1 MSYIS
6 CCWYIILIN
15 TVCVCSKGKP
25 IMARMK
31 AKPFIHR
38 LPIGPVSALKN
49 GFRLTSPPAT
59 VYDPNTAA
67 AAVAYS
73 AAPQRFVYAANGAA
87 MTQPPV
93 PYNAPL
99 HLIVSIDFFPHI
111 Y

>member
-1 MSYIS
+1 
-6 CCWYIILIN
+6 
-15 TVCVCSKGKP
+15 
-25 IMARMK
+25 MARMK

-99 HLIVSIDFFPHI
+99 HLIVSIDFPPYLLISYVTQYINLHLFFSAI
-111 Y
+111 STATVLS